1 MSAIIES
8 SVRENQ
14 SNLAP
19 SQVDFELER
28 YPRRAHEALQAWD
41 AADILILRQLEDH
54 SETIGDVLVV
64 NDNWGALSTALAHRR
79 PSTLSDSYL
88 AHAAA
93 RENLRR
99 NHIDLAAV
107 SFLTSFDPLPARI
120 DTLVMKVPKSLA
132 LLEDQLH
139 RIAPHLHG
147 KSTVLAAAMTKDIH
161 RSTLD
166 LFTKIVGPTRPSPA
180 EKKARLIFCETNP
193 NLQLPPN
200 PWPRTYTVIPGDQV
214 VTNHAGVFAA
224 ERLDAGACLL
234 LEHLP
239 RRDGPHR
246 IVDLGC
252 GNGVLGV
259 KAAIGSPEAEVTFV
273 DESYR
278 AVASAEATFR
288 ANLGAK
294 RRAHFVVGNGLFD
307 LEYGAP
313 AMAGFD
319 LVLNN
324 PPFHENHAISYATA
338 WQMFVE
344 SRDVLRPGG
353 EFWVVGN
360 RHLGYLDKLKCLF
373 SKCDIVASNREFVV
387 LRATKTWKNERTQ
400 PRLLRIVRSATDPAN
415 PRG

>member
-1 MSAIIES
+1 MAAIWIGS
-8 SVRENQ
+8 NSVCVEPRQ
-14 SNLAP
+14 HAP
-19 SQVDFELER
+19 SQVDFELHR
-28 YPRRAHEALQAWD
+28 YPIRANESLQAWD
-41 AADILILRQLEDH
+41 AADKLILRQLEDH

-64 NDNWGALSTALAHRR
+64 NDNWGALSTALAHRG

-93 RENLRR
+93 RANLRR
-99 NHIDLAAV
+99 NHIDVAAV
-107 SFLTSFDPLPARI
+107 RPLTSFDPLPDRVDI
-120 DTLVMKVPKSLA
+120 LVMKVPKSLA

-139 RIAPHLHG
+139 RIAPHLHD
-147 KSTVLAAAMTKDIH
+147 KSTVLAAAMTQHIH

-166 LFTKIVGPTRPSPA
+166 LFAKIVGPTRTSLA
-180 EKKARLIFCETNP
+180 EKKARLIFCETDP

-200 PWPRTYTVIPGDQV
+200 PWPKTYTVIPGDQV

-224 ERLDAGACLL
+224 ESLDGGARLL

-246 IVDLGC
+246 IVDRGC
-252 GNGVLGV
+252 GNGVRGV
-259 KAAIGSPEAEVTFV
+259 RAAIRSPEAEITFV

-294 RRAHFVVGNGLFD
+294 RMAHFVVGNGLFD

-324 PPFHENHAISYATA
+324 PPFNENHAISDSTA
-338 WQMFVE
+338 WQMFIE

-353 EFWVVGN
+353 ELWVVGN
-360 RHLGYLDKLKCLF
+360 RHLGYRDKLKRLF
-373 SKCDIVASNREFVV
+373 CKCDIVASNGKFVV
-387 LRATKTWKNERTQ
+387 LRATKTLRNEHD
-400 PRLLRIVRSATDPAN
+400 LLCRRPSERWSRARV
-415 PRG
+415 

>member
-1 MSAIIES
+1 MSAIWIES
-8 SVRENQ
+8 IVRENQ

-28 YPRRAHEALQAWD
+28 YPRGAHEALQAWD

-54 SETIGDVLVV
+54 SETLGDVLIV
-64 NDNWGALSTALAHRR
+64 NDDWGALSTALAHRR

-107 SFLTSFDPLPARI
+107 SFLTSLDPLPARI

-147 KSTVLAAAMTKDIH
+147 KSTVLAGAMTKHIH

-166 LFTKIVGPTRPSPA
+166 MFAKIVGPTRTSLA
-180 EKKARLIFCETNP
+180 EKKAQLIFCETDP

-200 PWPRTYTVIPGDQV
+200 PWPKTYTVIPGDQV

-224 ERLDAGACLL
+224 ERLDAGASLL
-234 LEHLP
+234 LKHLP

-259 KAAIGSPEAEVTFV
+259 KAAIGSPEAEVTFGQVGLCSNGNNHGRFPGKRGV
-273 DESYR
+273 DP
-278 AVASAEATFR
+278 
-288 ANLGAK
+288 
-294 RRAHFVVGNGLFD
+294 VVELPGLV
-307 LEYGAP
+307 P
-313 AMAGFD
+313 
-319 LVLNN
+319 LV
-324 PPFHENHAISYATA
+324 E
-338 WQMFVE
+338 
-344 SRDVLRPGG
+344 
-353 EFWVVGN
+353 
-360 RHLGYLDKLKCLF
+360 
-373 SKCDIVASNREFVV
+373 
-387 LRATKTWKNERTQ
+387 
-400 PRLLRIVRSATDPAN
+400 LRIRNRT
-415 PRG
+415 RGVGQRNETNCEKESMSKAHK